1 MGRPGG
7 GLESGLKDRRAASR
21 VDCCWPWHKGWSSN
35 SRLETLSH
43 RGELRYKGLFP
54 LKAKLRSDWGKAGAS
69 HVLPWDKQ
77 VSAVRGVLTQGLE
90 VPIGR
95 VRKGHM
101 PVFTHKQQ
109 WVPSGWEAN

>member
-1 MGRPGG
+1 M
-7 GLESGLKDRRAASR
+7 
-21 VDCCWPWHKGWSSN
+21 
-35 SRLETLSH
+35 
-43 RGELRYKGLFP
+43 
-54 LKAKLRSDWGKAGAS
+54 
-69 HVLPWDKQ
+69 LPWDKQ